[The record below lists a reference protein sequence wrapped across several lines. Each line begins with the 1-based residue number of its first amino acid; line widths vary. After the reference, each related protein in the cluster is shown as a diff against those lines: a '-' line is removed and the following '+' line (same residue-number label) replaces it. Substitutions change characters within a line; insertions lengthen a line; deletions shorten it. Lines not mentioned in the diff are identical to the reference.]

1 MDNSEDTPRA
11 GEDGLELSPDF
22 IVVQFDIPDDTM
34 CPHSI
39 PSLRKWIIVIIVC
52 LKIICV

>member
-1 MDNSEDTPRA
+1 MNNSKDAPRA
-11 GEDGLELSPDF
+11 GEDGLDLSPGF
-22 IVVQFDIPDDTM
+22 IVVQFEIPEDPT

-39 PSLRKWIIVIIVC
+39 PLLRKWIIVIIVC